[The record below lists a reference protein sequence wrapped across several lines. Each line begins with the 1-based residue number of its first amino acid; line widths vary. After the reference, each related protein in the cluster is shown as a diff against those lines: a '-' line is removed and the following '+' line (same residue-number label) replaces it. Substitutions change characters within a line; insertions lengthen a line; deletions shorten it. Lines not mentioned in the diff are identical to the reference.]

1 MINKLDLDFIKE
13 WEFIEEEE
21 ELFKEENFE
30 LRKIKESV
38 EEMLFI
44 FVKLCW
50 FDSILDDSDMEV
62 VDLYRVIFLK

>member
-44 FVKLCW
+44 FVKLSW